1 MIRLILIFIFST
13 SAFGQDLNFDSPRC
27 QELAAEKA
35 LPDWECR
42 NEFTLDS
49 SSALNEINTTSDNIA
64 DHLVE
69 VGTINNLS
77 NLIKQKLMQSH
88 FESFKQKLILAKGL
102 GGDLKGFI
110 NEVEAID
117 CLTDSTRKKYLD
129 LINGLNQVPSKNLEK
144 EKQAFYRKMQSVFV
158 ETVRLKLVIEKYQD
172 TDDPRL
178 EAARTALRQINTQ
191 YPMIIHSNATAVGN
205 NAWLLVSRL
214 AKGKATQE
222 ELKAQANNTDS
233 NINALLD
240 LPQSLATNFNSQR
253 DENNIF
259 TSMHTQIHGEGYK
272 DSFFEKQ
279 IPNLAL
285 KSVSS
290 SVTGLKK
297 LCEANACE
305 TFKII
310 PHEIAAITDE
320 ISDND
325 TRDRVDKYIC
335 NCKIRYQDDTLPLSL
350 HLGIVAGTIGFA
362 VGCVAFP
369 PLCVA
374 TAAMGLI
381 GMGTGVKDFITVRG
395 NANLIK
401 EETYAQVAIR
411 GYHENFVQDHQ
422 RFRESQNDYALQ
434 AALVPLEFLGATA
447 DFAVV
452 YKAAS
457 KTTSTLTPLRAVAE
471 DAEEL
476 IEKASAFTHI
486 KSRSAL
492 VDQFEEYDPATD
504 EMRKAW
510 IASARANS
518 AKAYVD
524 IENGML
530 KRLNDLGDKEAVT
543 ALTNIHK
550 KVIIEGIEK
559 LKLKYPNL
567 DIKVYSDFKSIRLAL
582 DGEIPPAIQ
591 EELKTIFVNAGDEVS
606 GLVNRLRE
614 SGELKIPAYEHS
626 ETWFA
631 GGYGKSADE
640 AGLAAREARCRHDKP
655 CSSPILDFSDPQ
667 NLQNLVEAREEIED
681 IRVIVTSALKQLK
694 SDVPMYNRVDGIDIP
709 SPELIEVIRK
719 NLDKDP
725 EVLNSLIHDKFNVKM
740 DQNITYDIID
750 YVNGLKRFEPGI
762 WVESR
767 QLASLDEAAH
777 GGFSA
782 DFTGMGSYNIEQV
795 AKDLAAPH
803 RTMESLL
810 GGLRAGEQKVTES
823 FNTKKKFFET
833 ITTKAYAD
841 NDIPIK
847 VVCSGDDCVAYP
859 IKETGLTPAQQRD
872 IQDSLIKSIN
882 ASDSPSGFRLA
893 FVPPRAAKEVRSRLA
908 THGELIEKQVR
919 KLAFRSQA
927 IPFKES
933 QNITIAIRMP
943 SSLGKGRVEVV
954 VAGAKNLTAKQKE
967 ELQKYVESAI
977 KASNEVKDGPNSNY
991 RLRGVRYL

>member
-13 SAFGQDLNFDSPRC
+13 SIFGQDLNFDSPRC

-35 LPDWECR
+35 LSDWECK
-42 NEFTLDS
+42 NEFILDS
-49 SSALNEINTTSDNIA
+49 SSTLNEIGTTSDNIA

-77 NLIKQKLMQSH
+77 TFIKQKLMQSH

-102 GGDLKGFI
+102 GGDLKGFT
-110 NEVEAID
+110 NEVDAID

-129 LINGLNQVPSKNLEK
+129 LINGLNQVPSENLEK
-144 EKQAFYRKMQSVFV
+144 EKQAFYRKIQSVFV

-172 TDDPRL
+172 TEDPRL

-233 NINALLD
+233 NINSILN
-240 LPQSLATNFNSQR
+240 LPQNIVTNFNSQP

-259 TSMHTQIHGEGYK
+259 KSMHNQIHGEGYK

-381 GMGTGVKDFITVRG
+381 GMGTGVKDFITVRE
-395 NANLIK
+395 NANLVK
-401 EETYAQVAIR
+401 EETQSQVAIR

-422 RFRESQNDYALQ
+422 RFRESQNDYVLQ
-434 AALVPLEFLGATA
+434 AALLPLEFLGASA
-447 DFAVV
+447 DFATV
-452 YKAAS
+452 YKVAS
-457 KTTSTLTPLRAVAE
+457 KSNNTLVPLKAVPQE
-471 DAEEL
+471 TDEL
-476 IEKASAFTHI
+476 LGKSSSLSHI
-486 KSRSAL
+486 KSRGAL

-504 EMRKAW
+504 EMRRIW
-510 IASARANS
+510 IASAKANS

-530 KRLNDLGDKEAVT
+530 KRLNDLGDKEAIT
-543 ALTNIHK
+543 ALTNVHK
-550 KVIIEGIEK
+550 KVVIEGIEK
-559 LKLKYPNL
+559 LKRKYPDL

-591 EELKTIFVNAGDEVS
+591 EELAKIFVSAGDEVS

-614 SGELKIPAYEHS
+614 SGELKIPASEHPT
-626 ETWFA
+626 TWFA

-640 AGLAAREARCRHDKP
+640 AGLAAREARCRHGKP

-681 IRVIVTSALKQLK
+681 LRVIVTSALKQVK

-719 NLDKDP
+719 NLDKNP
-725 EVLNSLIHDKFNVKM
+725 EVLTSLIHDKFNVM
-740 DQNITYDIID
+740 IDQNITYDMID

-767 QLASLDEAAH
+767 QLASLDDAAH

-795 AKDLAAPH
+795 AKDLATPT
-803 RTMESLL
+803 RSMDSLL
-810 GGLRAGEQKVTES
+810 SGLRAGEQRVTET
-823 FNTKKKFFET
+823 FNAKKEFFEK
-833 ITTKAYAD
+833 ITQKAYSE
-841 NDIPIK
+841 NNIPTKI
-847 VVCSGDDCVAYP
+847 VCSGDDCVAYP
-859 IKETGLTPAQQRD
+859 LADTGLTPARQRD
-872 IQDSLIKSIN
+872 IQDSLIRSIN
-882 ASDSPSGFRLA
+882 ASESPSGFRLA
-893 FVPPRAAKEVRSRLA
+893 FIPPNTGRSIRSRLA
-908 THGELIEKQVR
+908 THGELIEKQIR
-919 KLAFRSQA
+919 NLAFGSRA
-927 IPFKES
+927 IPFKNS
-933 QNITIAIRMP
+933 KDITIAIRMP
-943 SSLGKGRVEVV
+943 SSLGRGRVEVV
-954 VAGAKNLTAKQKE
+954 IAGADKLTKSQKS
-967 ELQKYVESAI
+967 ELRKYVYDAI
-977 KASNEVKDGPNSNY
+977 KVSNKLEDGASNNY
-991 RLRGVRYL
+991 RLRKVSFL

>member
-1 MIRLILIFIFST
+1 MVRLILLFIFST
-13 SAFGQDLNFDSPRC
+13 SVFGQDLNFDSPRC
-27 QELAAEKA
+27 QELAAETA
-35 LPDWECR
+35 IADWECR
-42 NEFTLDS
+42 NEFKLDS
-49 SSALNEINTTSDNIA
+49 SAALNEISTTTNNIA

-77 NLIKQKLMQSH
+77 TFIKQKLLQSH

-102 GGDLKGFI
+102 GADLKSFE
-110 NEVEAID
+110 NEVNAIE
-117 CLTDSTRKKYLD
+117 CLTLSTKKKYLD
-129 LINGLNQVPSKNLEK
+129 LIEGLNKTPTNNLEK

-172 TDDPRL
+172 TEDPRL

-205 NAWLLVSRL
+205 NAWLLVNRL
-214 AKGKATQE
+214 AKNKANHA
-222 ELKAQANNTDS
+222 ELKAQANNTAP
-233 NINALLD
+233 NINTLLN
-240 LPQSLATNFNSQR
+240 LPQNLSTNFSSQVEE
-253 DENNIF
+253 DNIF
-259 TSMHTQIHGEGYK
+259 QTMHEQIHGEGYK

-279 IPNLAL
+279 IPSLAL

-290 SVTGLKK
+290 SVIGLEK

-350 HLGIVAGTIGFA
+350 HLGTVAGTIGFA

-374 TAAMGLI
+374 TAAVGI
-381 GMGTGVKDFITVRG
+381 VGMGTGVKDFLTVRE
-395 NANLIK
+395 NANLVK
-401 EETYAQVAIR
+401 EETQSQLAIR
-411 GYHENFVQDHQ
+411 DYHKNFVQDHQ
-422 RFRESQNDYALQ
+422 RYRESQNDYALQ
-434 AALVPLEFLGATA
+434 AALLPLEFLGSSA
-447 DFAVV
+447 DLAVV

-457 KTTSTLTPLRAVAE
+457 KTTPGLTPLRAVAE
-471 DAEEL
+471 DADEL
-476 IEKASAFTHI
+476 IEKASAFAHI

-510 IASARANS
+510 IDSAKAGS

-543 ALTNIHK
+543 ALTNVHK
-550 KVIIEGIEK
+550 KLVIEGIEK
-559 LKLKYPNL
+559 LRLKYPDL

-582 DGEIPPAIQ
+582 DGEVPPNIQ
-591 EELKTIFVNAGDEVS
+591 DELNKLFVNAGSEVS
-606 GLVNRLRE
+606 SLVKRLRE
-614 SGELKIPAYEHS
+614 SGELKIPSSEHP

-631 GGYGKSADE
+631 GGYGKTADE

-655 CSSPILDFSDPQ
+655 CSSPILDFSDPE
-667 NLQNLVEAREEIED
+667 NIQNLVEARESLED
-681 IRVIVTSALKQLK
+681 MRVIVTSALKELK
-694 SDVPMYNRVDGIDIP
+694 PEVPMYNRVDGVDIP
-709 SPELIEVIRK
+709 SPELIEIIRK
-719 NLDKDP
+719 NLDKNP
-725 EVLNSLIHDKFNVKM
+725 ETLTSLIHDKFNVNLDK
-740 DQNITYDIID
+740 NVTYDMID
-750 YVNGLKRFEPGI
+750 YVNGLKRFEPGL

-767 QLASLDEAAH
+767 KLASLDEAAH

-795 AKDLAAPH
+795 AKDLATPH
-803 RTMESLL
+803 QTMESLL
-810 GGLRAGEQKVTES
+810 GGLRAGEQKVTET
-823 FNTKKKFFET
+823 FNAKKEFFEK
-833 ITTKAYAD
+833 ITKDAYAE
-841 NDIPIK
+841 NNIPIK

-872 IQDSLIKSIN
+872 IQDSLIRSIN
-882 ASDSPSGFRLA
+882 SSDSPSGFRLA

-927 IPFKES
+927 IPFKDS

-954 VAGAKNLTAKQKE
+954 VAGAEKLTAKQKK
-967 ELQKYVESAI
+967 ELKDYIDAAI
-977 KASNEVKDGPNSNY
+977 KASNEVEDGQNNRY
-991 RLRGVRYL
+991 RLRAVRYL